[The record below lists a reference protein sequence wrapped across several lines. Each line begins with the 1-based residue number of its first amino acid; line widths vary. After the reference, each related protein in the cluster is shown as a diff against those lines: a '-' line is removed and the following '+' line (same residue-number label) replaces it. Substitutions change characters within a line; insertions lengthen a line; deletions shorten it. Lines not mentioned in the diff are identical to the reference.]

1 MKLKKIYWLIERN
14 SLVYIVTYGNQ
25 LEVAS
30 LKIFFFLAVLKLTMK
45 ESFGYT
51 KEIERMGNYKY
62 YLAGTFEWT
71 WKWKSQHCCCF
82 TWIVFIKLNF
92 TVGKGKLEMA
102 DLLVR
107 SREGEGRAEWGI

>member
-1 MKLKKIYWLIERN
+1 MKLKLKRIYWLIERN

-71 WKWKSQHCCCF
+71 WNEKAN
-82 TWIVFIKLNF
+82 IVVVLH
-92 TVGKGKLEMA
+92 G
-102 DLLVR
+102 
-107 SREGEGRAEWGI
+107 